1 VKTILFSFSFALL
14 VSLAMKSNGPIAID
28 CSGLNEV
35 IRCASLDTVWASD
48 GTLKETVFNR
58 EIYQLQYQVLSTK
71 NISEIVTSKSNAKV
85 YHLEAVHQIKTSAQ
99 SIALSNALLSQL
111 RFCLDSW
118 ELDSTLKQAAGS
130 QKIKDYLFTN
140 SEDETTVRL
149 SVSKQLSK
157 TYTVALEIY

>member
-1 VKTILFSFSFALL
+1 MKTVLFSFSIALL
-14 VSLAMKSNGPIAID
+14 VSLAMKSGGPITVD
-28 CSGLNEV
+28 CSNLNEV

-58 EIYQLQYQVLSTK
+58 EIYQLRYQVLGSK
-71 NISEIVTSKSNAKV
+71 SISEIVTSKSNAKV

-111 RFCLDSW
+111 RVCLDSW
-118 ELDSTLKQAAGS
+118 ELDSTIKQAASS

-149 SVSKQLSK
+149 SVSKKMPKS
-157 TYTVALEIY
+157 YTVALEIY